1 MLGPSANPAMIVLV
15 IVAFFLVT
23 SGLAF
28 VFGASDTR
36 SNHPQ
41 KGF

>member
-15 IVAFFLVT
+15 IVAFFLIS

-28 VFGASDTR
+28 AFGMTDSR
-36 SNHPQ
+36 SKHPH